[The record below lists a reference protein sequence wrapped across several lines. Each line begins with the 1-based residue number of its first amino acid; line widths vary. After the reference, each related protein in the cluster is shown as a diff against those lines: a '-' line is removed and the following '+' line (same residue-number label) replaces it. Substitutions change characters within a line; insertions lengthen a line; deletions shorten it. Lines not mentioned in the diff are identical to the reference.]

1 MMNKPYLVGITGGI
15 GAGKSIVTEIFKL
28 LNIPVYDADSQ
39 AKLLMVE
46 DEQLASSI
54 KQKFGEMAYAGGE
67 LNRQYL
73 AERVFSNA
81 SETALLNSLVHPV
94 VAKDFA
100 SWVRAQHAPYL
111 IKEAALL
118 FETGSYKELDTVI
131 LVTAPLETR
140 IARTRQ
146 RDPQRSAQQ
155 IRNIISK
162 QIKEEEAIPLAD
174 EVIYNDGRQLVIP
187 QVIQLDSKIKRAI
200 R

>member
-1 MMNKPYLVGITGGI
+1 
-15 GAGKSIVTEIFKL
+15 
-28 LNIPVYDADSQ
+28 
-39 AKLLMVE
+39 
-46 DEQLASSI
+46 
-54 KQKFGEMAYAGGE
+54 
-67 LNRQYL
+67 
-73 AERVFSNA
+73 
-81 SETALLNSLVHPV
+81 